1 MSNRNPHFLQT
12 PIGARVGEPNI
23 SVVAIEV
30 EKESFAR
37 ALFRLRKAR
46 RWSQRKLAAVA
57 NIEAQTISNAETGS
71 RFPRDETY
79 EKIAAAL
86 GMTVQQLD
94 AEWKDKVVVEL
105 PRAAYE
111 EIAERAKQK
120 GMTVEA
126 WIARAAGHHR
136 TQVVTRTPQPPGRG
150 AARNTPASA
159 PG

>member
-1 MSNRNPHFLQT
+1 M
-12 PIGARVGEPNI
+12 PIGAGVVVSKI
-23 SVVAIEV
+23 SGVPTDE
-30 EKESFAR
+30 EKIAFGR
-37 ALFRLRKAR
+37 AVFRLRDAR
-46 RWSQRKLAAVA
+46 RWSQNKLGALAGVDGQTVS
-57 NIEAQTISNAETGS
+57 NIETGA
-71 RFPRDETY
+71 RFPRGDTY
-79 EKIAAAL
+79 EGIAKAF
-86 GMTVQQLD
+86 GMSVTELD
-94 AEWKDKVVVEL
+94 AEWRDRVWVQL

-150 AARNTPASA
+150 AARNTPANA